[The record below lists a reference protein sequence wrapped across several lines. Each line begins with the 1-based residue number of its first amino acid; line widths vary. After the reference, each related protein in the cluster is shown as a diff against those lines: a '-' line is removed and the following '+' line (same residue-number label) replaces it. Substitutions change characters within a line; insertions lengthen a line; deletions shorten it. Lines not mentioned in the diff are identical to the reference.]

1 VLTLIWLRGLLRCRR
16 GRLSATALGIT
27 FAVALL
33 AALGSFLGA
42 SKATM
47 TQRAI
52 QQVAVDWQV
61 EAQPGAAPAA
71 VQSALRSG
79 SPVAAALPVGFAAV
93 PGLTASQ
100 GATTLTTGSAVVLGL
115 PAGYQST
122 FPGALR
128 PLTGAASGVLIAQQT
143 AANLHAAVGD
153 SISISRAGLPPAQ
166 VRVDGVVDLPQADSL
181 FQKVGAVA
189 GAQPQAPPDNV
200 LLLPMAQWQR
210 TFGPLASRRPDLVKT
225 QIHIRLRHDL
235 PPDPAAAY
243 TAVTG
248 TARNA
253 EARLAGAGLVGD
265 NLGAALGAARQDAL
279 YAQML
284 FLFLGV
290 PGAILAAVLTV
301 MVANTASNRRRRE
314 QALLRA
320 RGATGRQLLRL
331 AAVEAMVTGL
341 AGALT
346 GLLLAALIGR
356 IAFGSASFGETGTA
370 AIGWAVTA
378 AVAGML
384 IAAAAVLVPAWRDQ
398 RATTVAAARR
408 VLGRPRR
415 TWWMRFGV
423 DLWLLLGSA
432 AVFYLTARNGYQ
444 LVLVPEGLPTLS
456 VNYWAFAGPAMFW
469 AGAALLAWRL
479 TDLLLSRGRGVIA
492 SLSRPLAGSL
502 SGTVA
507 ASLSRQRRVITRT
520 VTLLTLAIVFAAS
533 TAIFDATYRQQA
545 RVDALLTN
553 GADVTVTES
562 PGVLVPPAG
571 AQSLARVPG
580 VKSVEPLQHRF
591 AYIGSDL
598 QDLYG
603 VRPAT
608 VAGATRLQDAY
619 FAGGTA
625 RQLISALARQPDAI
639 LVSEETARDFQLKPG
654 DLLRL
659 RLQAGRAGRLAA
671 VPFHYAGIV
680 KEFPT
685 APKDS
690 FFVANAGYVAA
701 RTGNPSV
708 GEFLASTDGTPPP
721 VVAARLRAAL
731 GPAVGITDIVT
742 SRRVVASTLTAVDLS
757 GLTKVELSF
766 ALALALS
773 ATALLL
779 TLGFTERRRTFAL
792 ARVLGAHPRQL
803 GGFVW
808 SEVLVTG
815 ITGAILGGAA
825 GWILS
830 QMLVKVL
837 GGVFDP
843 PPEHL
848 SVPWAY
854 LGVIAGL
861 GILGLAVAA
870 LAAIRAARRPPLT
883 VLREL

>member
-1 VLTLIWLRGLLRCRR
+1 MLTLIWLRGLLGRR
-16 GRLSATALGIT
+16 GGRLAAAALGIS

-79 SPVAAALPVGFAAV
+79 SPVAAALPVGFATV
-93 PGLTASQ
+93 PGLTASR
-100 GATTLTTGSAVVLGL
+100 GTATLSTGSAVVLGL
-115 PAGYQST
+115 PGGYQSA

-128 PLTGAASGVLIAQQT
+128 LLTGAAGGVLIAQQT

-153 SISISRAGLPPAQ
+153 AISIGRAGLSPVQ
-166 VRVDGVVDLPQADSL
+166 VRVDGVVDVPQADSL

-200 LLLPMAQWQR
+200 LLIPMAQWRQI
-210 TFGPLASRRPDLVKT
+210 FGPLASRRPDLVKT

-248 TARNA
+248 AARNA

-301 MVANTASNRRRRE
+301 TIANTAGTRRRRE

-320 RGATGRQLLRL
+320 RGASGRQLLRL
-331 AAVEAMVTGL
+331 AAVEALVAGL
-341 AGALT
+341 AGALV
-346 GLLLAALIGR
+346 GLVLAALIGR
-356 IAFGSASFGETGTA
+356 IVFGSANFGATGSA
-370 AIGWAVTA
+370 AAGWAVAA
-378 AVAGML
+378 AVAGLL
-384 IAAAAVLVPAWRDQ
+384 IAALAVLVPSWRDQ
-398 RATTVAAARR
+398 RVTTVAAARR

-415 TWWMRFGV
+415 TWWMRYGI

-456 VNYWAFAGPAMFW
+456 VSYWAFAGPALFW
-469 AGAALLAWRL
+469 AGAGLLTWRV
-479 TDLLLSRGRGVIA
+479 TDLLLSRGRGIMA

-502 SGTVA
+502 SETVA
-507 ASLSRQRRVITRT
+507 ASLSRQRRVIART

-562 PGVLVPPAG
+562 PGVLVPPAR

-580 VKSVEPLQHRF
+580 VGSVEPLQHRF
-591 AYIGSDL
+591 AYVGSDL

-603 VRPAT
+603 VRPST

-625 RQLISALARQPDAI
+625 RQLVSALARQPDAI
-639 LVSEETARDFQLKPG
+639 LISEETVRDFQLNPG
-654 DLLRL
+654 DRLRL
-659 RLQAGRAGRLAA
+659 RLQDGRTGGLVA
-671 VPFHYAGIV
+671 VPFRYAGIV

-701 RTGNPSV
+701 RTGNASV
-708 GEFLASTDGTPPP
+708 GEFLVNTDGTPPP
-721 VVAARLRAAL
+721 VVAARLRAVL

-742 SRRVVASTLTAVDLS
+742 SRRVIASTLTAVDLS
-757 GLTKVELSF
+757 GLTKVELFF
-766 ALALALS
+766 ALALAIS

-792 ARVLGAHPRQL
+792 ARVLGARPRQL

-854 LGVIAGL
+854 LGLIAGL
-861 GILGLAVAA
+861 GILGLVIAA
-870 LAAIRAARRPPLT
+870 LTAIRAARRPPLT
-883 VLREL
+883 VLRDL